1 MDTFLFFATMEC
13 MTNTKKLFGDKKFY
27 ISALLLALPVMG
39 QNLIESLVNLIDNF
53 MVSGLGDIK
62 MSGTSVSGQIIFV
75 FMVLLNAVCMSGGI
89 FLTQYR
95 GADDKEGMKQAVLF
109 KTIVSGALLVI
120 YLLICLVFPR
130 QVLSML
136 LVGNNEA
143 AIILDE
149 GVKYMHMMAFCGLP
163 MVVSYICSSSLKEIG
178 YVKQPLYVAFLA
190 AVINMI
196 FNYLLIYGN
205 FGFPRL
211 EVVGAA
217 LATVIARTIEAVV
230 FLHIIRKG
238 DAPFAIKPK
247 DILKVDFSLFK
258 NIFSK
263 GARVMASELIWAIA
277 ETITVALYNG
287 KGGADV
293 VSGMSAS
300 FTIANLYFTAFG
312 GVNIATGVIIGKL
325 LGEGKLEEARE
336 KRRWISSGAAVFS
349 IFVTLIAVSTTLLVP
364 IVYSN
369 LSLSAQGICAQMVF
383 YMALFMPAWIIF
395 NVQMAIARA
404 GGDTN
409 MAFILDGMVN
419 IFGMIPLV
427 IYLAKFTSVGP
438 VGIYCL
444 SKLVDV
450 ARVIACYFWLKR
462 EKWLVNLTN
471 KEV

>member
-1 MDTFLFFATMEC
+1 

-39 QNLIESLVNLIDNF
+39 QNLIENLVNLIDNF
-53 MVSGLGDIK
+53 MVAGLGDIK

-75 FMVLLNAVCMSGGI
+75 FMVLLNAICMSGGI
-89 FLTQYR
+89 YLTQYH
-95 GADDKEGMKQAVLF
+95 GADDKKGMKQAVLF
-109 KTIVSGALLVI
+109 KSIVAGTLLILYLLV
-120 YLLICLVFPR
+120 CLVFPR

-136 LVGNNEA
+136 LVGNSEA
-143 AIILDE
+143 TAILDE

-178 YVKQPLYVAFLA
+178 YVKQPLYVALLA
-190 AVINMI
+190 AIINMI

-217 LATVIARTIEAVV
+217 LATVIARTVEALV
-230 FLHIIRKG
+230 FLYIIRKG
-238 DAPFAIKPK
+238 EVPFAIKLK
-247 DILKVDFSLFK
+247 DILSVDFNLFK
-258 NIFSK
+258 DILSK

-300 FTIANLYFTAFG
+300 FTIANLYFTSFG

-336 KRRWISSGAAVFS
+336 KRRWLSSGTAVFS

-364 IVYSN
+364 IIYSS
-369 LSLSAQGICAQMVF
+369 LSLSAQKICAEMVF
-383 YMALFMPAWIIF
+383 YMALFMPSWLIF
-395 NVQMAIARA
+395 NVQMAVARA

-427 IYLAKFTSVGP
+427 IFLAKCTNVGP

-444 SKLVDV
+444 SKFVDV
-450 ARVIACYFWLKR
+450 ARVVACYFWLKR
-462 EKWLVNLTN
+462 EKWLVNLTVE
-471 KEV
+471 KV